1 MKNILLYGANGYTAQ
16 LILELMLKSNLKPI
30 LAGRTESKI
39 KTLADKY
46 NLSYRTF
53 DLNNPTVINQALA
66 DVEVVL
72 HCAGPYIHTAKPMVE
87 ACIKTQ
93 THYLD
98 ITGEIDVFE
107 MLHQYDEQAKRAK
120 IMVLP
125 GCGFDVVPTDCLA
138 KFLSDQMPDAT
149 HLSLGF
155 ASRGGGLS
163 HGTAMTAIENLGESG
178 KVRENGKIVERP
190 IAHKTQ
196 LLEFGN
202 EFKSYGITIPWGD
215 VATAFYSTEIP
226 NIEVFFGVP
235 ERSIRLMQ
243 MQSSLNFLLKTKV
256 VKSLAKAFLN
266 KRKEAGPDEK
276 TRNKAKS
283 YVWGRVRNAS
293 GNRKTAYLITQETY
307 TLTAITAVNIV
318 QKVLND
324 NYTIGFQTPSNAY
337 GLDLIMEVPNTEL
350 IG

>member
-1 MKNILLYGANGYTAQ
+1 LQYRIF
-16 LILELMLKSNLKPI
+16 EL
-30 LAGRTESKI
+30 
-39 KTLADKY
+39 DH
-46 NLSYRTF
+46 
-53 DLNNPTVINQALA
+53 PTINQALE

-87 ACIKTQ
+87 ACLATQ

-107 MLHQYDEQAKRAK
+107 MLHQYDERAK
-120 IMVLP
+120 KAGIMVLP

-138 KFLSDQMPDAT
+138 QYLHNQMPDAT

-163 HGTAMTAIENLGESG
+163 HGTAMTAIENLGELG

-196 LLEFGN
+196 LLEFGK
-202 EFKSYGITIPWGD
+202 EFKSYGVTIPWGD
-215 VATAFYSTEIP
+215 VSTAFHSTGIP
-226 NIEVFFGVP
+226 NVEVFFGVP
-235 ERSIRLMQ
+235 ERNIRLIQ
-243 MQSSLNFLLKTKV
+243 MQSKLNFLLKTKI
-256 VKSLAKAFLN
+256 VKSLAKAFIN
-266 KRKEAGPDEK
+266 KKEAGPDEK

-283 YVWGRVRNAS
+283 YVWGRVRNAN

-307 TLTAITAVNIV
+307 TLTAVTAVNIV
-318 QKVLND
+318 QKVLKD
-324 NYTIGFQTPSNAY
+324 DFTIGFQTPSNAY
-337 GLDLIMEVPNTEL
+337 GADLIMEVPNTL
-350 IG
+350 RF

>member
-1 MKNILLYGANGYTAQ
+1 LIYGKNLYFKQKRNMKNILLYGANGYTAQ
-16 LILELMLKSNLKPI
+16 LILDLMLKSNLKPI
-30 LAGRTESKI
+30 LGGRTEAKI
-39 KTLADKY
+39 KPLADKY
-46 NLSYRTF
+46 NLSYRIF
-53 DLNNPTVINQALA
+53 GLDNLTVINQAIA

-72 HCAGPYIHTAKPMVE
+72 HCAGPYIHTAKSMVE
-87 ACIKTQ
+87 ACIETQ

-107 MLHQYDEQAKRAK
+107 MLYQYDEAAKKAG

-138 KFLSDQMPDAT
+138 KYLSNQMPDAT

-155 ASRGGGLS
+155 ASKGGGLS
-163 HGTAMTAIENLGESG
+163 HGTAMTAIENLGELG

-196 LLEFGN
+196 LLEFGR

-243 MQSSLNFLLKTKV
+243 MQSSLNFL
-256 VKSLAKAFLN
+256 
-266 KRKEAGPDEK
+266 
-276 TRNKAKS
+276 
-283 YVWGRVRNAS
+283 
-293 GNRKTAYLITQETY
+293 
-307 TLTAITAVNIV
+307 
-318 QKVLND
+318 
-324 NYTIGFQTPSNAY
+324 
-337 GLDLIMEVPNTEL
+337 
-350 IG
+350 

>member
-16 LILELMLKSNLKPI
+16 LIIELMLKSNLKPI

-39 KTLADKY
+39 KPIADKY
-46 NLSYRTF
+46 NLSYRIF
-53 DLNNPTVINQALA
+53 DLNNSTALNQAIA

-87 ACIKTQ
+87 ACIQNT

-98 ITGEIDVFE
+98 ITGEIEVFE
-107 MLHQYDEQAKRAK
+107 MLRQYDEAAKKAQ

-138 KFLSDQMPDAT
+138 KYLSHQMPDAT

-155 ASRGGGLS
+155 ASKGGGLS
-163 HGTAMTAIENLGESG
+163 HGTAMTAIEGLGELG
-178 KVRENGKIVERP
+178 KVRENGQLVDRP

-196 LLEFGN
+196 VLEFGK

-215 VATAFYSTEIP
+215 VATAFYSTGIP
-226 NIEVFFGVP
+226 NVEVFFGVP
-235 ERSIRLMQ
+235 KSSIRFIQ
-243 MQSSLNFLLKTKV
+243 VQSKFNWLLKTNL
-256 VKSLAKAFLN
+256 VKSLAKAYI
-266 KRKEAGPDEK
+266 KMVDAGPDEK
-276 TRNKAKS
+276 TRSAAKA
-283 YVWGRVRNAS
+283 YVWGRVKNAK
-293 GNRKTAYLITQETY
+293 GEEIIAYLVTQETY

-318 QKVLND
+318 QKVLNR
-324 NYTIGFQTPSNAY
+324 NFKIGFQTPSNAY
-337 GLDLIMEVPNTEL
+337 GADLIMEVPNTFRF
-350 IG
+350 